1 MRSEPEVR
9 GYDERAGAT
18 RSLDAD
24 RGGWGDD
31 TAGRADATAAE
42 VPTDADVDVRQGL
55 VQETAT
61 FTRQFNRWV
70 DDQVWGDGLTMPSL
84 RVLERLHCQGPAT
97 MRTLADEL
105 DLSPRN
111 VTALVDALEADD
123 LVVRKPHPTDRR
135 ATIVELTP
143 GGFEAADALI
153 APRIVAMGS
162 LFDVLDDGE
171 CAVFTRVLHRLRDA
185 MADGSAP
192 CSPAH
197 EVEGRAGAP
206 APQV

>member
-42 VPTDADVDVRQGL
+42 VPTDA
-55 VQETAT
+55 
-61 FTRQFNRWV
+61 
-70 DDQVWGDGLTMPSL
+70 
-84 RVLERLHCQGPAT
+84 
-97 MRTLADEL
+97 
-105 DLSPRN
+105 
-111 VTALVDALEADD
+111 D

-192 CSPAH
+192 SSPAD
-197 EVEGRAGAP
+197 EVAGRAGTP